1 MREYF
6 EFFRRPQKTKT
17 ESEREKETE
26 SERATRAC
34 ARSLLEKQRSPKGIR
49 VKKLV

>member
-6 EFFRRPQKTKT
+6 EFLRRPQKTKT
-17 ESEREKETE
+17 ESERETE
-26 SERATRAC
+26 SERATRAR
-34 ARSLLEKQRSPKGIR
+34 ALLEKQRSPKGIR

>member
-26 SERATRAC
+26 STKRATRA
-34 ARSLLEKQRSPKGIR
+34 RVLLEKQRSPKGIR